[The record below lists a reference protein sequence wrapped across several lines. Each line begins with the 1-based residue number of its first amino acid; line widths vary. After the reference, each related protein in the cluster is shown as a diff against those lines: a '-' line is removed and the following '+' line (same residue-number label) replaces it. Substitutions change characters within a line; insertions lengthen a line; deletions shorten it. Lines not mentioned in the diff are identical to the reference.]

1 MNQLQ
6 IFSNA
11 EFGNVRVVIIDG
23 EPYFVGTDVATALG
37 YTNPQKALRDHV
49 PEKFKRTERIVHP
62 QGGAQDTI
70 VISEGGMYKL
80 VMRSRLPNAEKFS
93 DWTCEEV
100 LPSIRKTGVY
110 VNPAAQITPD
120 LLRNIAD
127 ALEQRDKKITVLSN
141 QVAELTPK
149 ATYYDVILNCKD
161 VVSIS
166 KIAKDYG
173 MSGKAFNRLL
183 SKLAVQFY
191 QGGIWLLYQKYA
203 KLGWTQTKTHTY
215 IADGVTH
222 CRVHTYW
229 TQKGRLGLYDL
240 LKANGYLPTVEWDF

>member
-23 EPYFVGTDVATALG
+23 EPYFVGKDVATALG
-37 YTNPQKALRDHV
+37 YKEPEKAVREHV
-49 PEKFKRTERIVHP
+49 PDKYKGVSVLDTP
-62 QGGAQDTI
+62 GGKQQVT
-70 VISEGGMYKL
+70 VINEAGMYKL

-110 VNPAAQITPD
+110 VNPAAPINPD
-120 LLRNIAD
+120 FLRRLAD
-127 ALEQRDKKITVLSN
+127 ELEQRDKKITVLSN

-215 IADGVTH
+215 IVDGVTH